1 MHHSRQTAQPFP
13 VSQASKNFLAIGVID
28 DIVATSPD
36 GYRHRL
42 SVVLSYARMKLLAC
56 PSRRIAQMG
65 NATQK
70 RAYCPGNEAGG
81 RGRWKR
87 RYAYKIASTCAR
99 GVGGADRTDQTI
111 RGTRS

>member
-56 PSRRIAQMG
+56 PCRRIAQMG
-65 NATQK
+65 NAAQTK
-70 RAYCPGNEAGG
+70 
-81 RGRWKR
+81 
-87 RYAYKIASTCAR
+87 
-99 GVGGADRTDQTI
+99 GVLSGQ
-111 RGTRS
+111 